1 MKNISFGKLT
11 LITLFV
17 LAVGFII
24 ILLLTYSGSSKTD
37 DASTTNYITK
47 IDTIFNVSVIWMDS
61 DQYVRMS
68 QGVVIVGGVGH
79 QTDSTFI
86 IDTLKIKR
94 TYIKLK
100 GRDHYSLINERAVI
114 NVISNANK

>member
-24 ILLLTYSGSSKTD
+24 ILLLTYSGPSKTD
-37 DASTTNYITK
+37 DASIINYITK
-47 IDTIFNVSVIWMDS
+47 IDTIFNVSVVWVDN

-68 QGVVIVGGVGH
+68 QGVVIIGGVGH
-79 QTDSTFI
+79 QTDSIFI
-86 IDTLKIKR
+86 IDILKMKR

-100 GRDHYSLINERAVI
+100 ERDHYSLINERVVI
-114 NVISNANK
+114 NVINNANK